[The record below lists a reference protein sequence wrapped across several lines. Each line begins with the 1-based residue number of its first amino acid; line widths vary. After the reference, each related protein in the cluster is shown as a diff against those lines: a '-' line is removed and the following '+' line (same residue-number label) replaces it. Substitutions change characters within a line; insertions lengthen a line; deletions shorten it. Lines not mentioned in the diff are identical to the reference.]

1 VAQRFRALGL
11 DQFSPRSFPHSPHDF
26 AGAVGVFPEDV
37 VDVFEGLF
45 EQGHWEGGLRNI
57 CKGVS
62 ECGSGASGVSN
73 ISFLHRRRGFLSV
86 SRIFSHAE
94 ARRARR
100 EEDWIFSASSA
111 SPREPLY
118 SPSS

>member
-1 VAQRFRALGL
+1 MAQRFCAAGL
-11 DQFSPRSFPHSPHDF
+11 DQFSPRLFPHWPHEF

-45 EQGHWEGGLRNI
+45 EHGIGRDDCEIMTRGG
-57 CKGVS
+57 S
-62 ECGSGASGVSN
+62 ESGSGASGVSN
-73 ISFLHRRRGFLSV
+73 ISF
-86 SRIFSHAE
+86 FSPSPRVLVCQSDFFHAE

-100 EEDWIFSASSA
+100 AEDWIFSASSA